1 MRRRPDAAN
10 GTMEFVI
17 AAAVEQAKSDGLE
30 ILSLSGAPLA
40 NAAPESSLEVRASV
54 VAQLLDYV
62 GRSLEPAYGFRSLL
76 NFKKKF
82 RPQFVPL
89 WLIYPDATDLPAVGA
104 AIGRCYLPRLS
115 VLQLSTLL
123 RDLRPKAPAQPR
135 QTLPPQTQEAH
146 REPTS

>member
-1 MRRRPDAAN
+1 
-10 GTMEFVI
+10 MEFVI

-40 NAAPESSLEVRASV
+40 NAAPESSTLDVRGSV
-54 VAQLLDYV
+54 VAQILDYV

-82 RPQFVPL
+82 QPEFLPL
-89 WLIYPDATDLPAVGA
+89 WLLYPDTTDLPAVGA

-115 VLQLSTLL
+115 VVQLSGLL
-123 RDLRPKAPAQPR
+123 RDLRPKP
-135 QTLPPQTQEAH
+135 THEAH
-146 REPTS
+146 REPAA